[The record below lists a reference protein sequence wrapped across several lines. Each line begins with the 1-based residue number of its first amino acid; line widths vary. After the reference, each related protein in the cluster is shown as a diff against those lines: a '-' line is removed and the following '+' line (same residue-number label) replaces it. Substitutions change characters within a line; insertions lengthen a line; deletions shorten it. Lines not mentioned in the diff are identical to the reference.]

1 MKHRRPPRSVGA
13 KTERC
18 AVYHAGGHRR
28 RRACGT
34 RRPDLRLCRSQRT
47 ILWRWR
53 VTPRP
58 RRSPGSRTELKQESP
73 KRITSAAAPAFGRAN
88 PVARCFDLKEDG
100 GLAVDAERGT
110 MWIDIMVLGLGVGI
124 LVGLM
129 GIGGGIVLVPAM
141 VHLLGM
147 DQHLA
152 QGTSLFLQLPPI
164 GAGALYHYWKEG
176 HVNWGAGVGWSAGL
190 FVGGYFGSGITIPI
204 SSEHLRRV
212 FGGFFIVFAVKLL
225 ARRSGVE
232 AVGKTNCLSAH
243 P

>member
-13 KTERC
+13 KPERC
-18 AVYHAGGHRR
+18 AVYHAGGR

-47 ILWRWR
+47 ILWWWR
-53 VTPRP
+53 VTSRP

-110 MWIDIMVLGLGVGI
+110 MLIAITVLGLGVGI

-176 HVNWGAGVGWSAGL
+176 HVNWRAGVAWSPGFFAWGDFWSALSTPNSPKHLPRRFRGL
-190 FVGGYFGSGITIPI
+190 
-204 SSEHLRRV
+204 
-212 FGGFFIVFAVKLL
+212 
-225 ARRSGVE
+225 
-232 AVGKTNCLSAH
+232 
-243 P
+243 